1 MIIMF
6 FGLFIM
12 CEVNLNGLICPEI
25 HCRPV
30 NEPSVLRRV
39 RLLNCI
45 FLASLA
51 ISSVIAHQ
59 QSLMFSLRGDRQRKR
74 QLE

>member
-1 MIIMF
+1 MMIMF

-12 CEVNLNGLICPEI
+12 CEVNLNGPICPEI
-25 HCRPV
+25 HCRPA

-45 FLASLA
+45 FRASLA
-51 ISSVIAHQ
+51 VTSVIAHQ